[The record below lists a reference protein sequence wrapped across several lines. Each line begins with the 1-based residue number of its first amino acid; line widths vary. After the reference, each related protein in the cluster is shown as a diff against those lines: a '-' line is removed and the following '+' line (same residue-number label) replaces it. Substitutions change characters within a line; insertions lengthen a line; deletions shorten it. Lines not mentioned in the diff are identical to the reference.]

1 MRRFLTRFL
10 FLVVVPVCFVTVA
23 GYLYYTGGR
32 YVVTEN
38 AYVKAKLINISTD
51 IDGRVIEVLVTN
63 NQVIKKNDLLFVI
76 DPEPAEIELMAA
88 RAEVESVYQR
98 IDSLKSQYQG
108 TLLQVEDAQE
118 QIRFLTSQLKR
129 QEKLKQQGHGLEID
143 FEQAQHDLEMGRRAL
158 IGANRKTATVLADL
172 AGDPNLAAEKHPLYL
187 SAQAKVK
194 RALRDLESTKVKAAA
209 DGILSNV
216 NLEAGEYVEAGD
228 LIFSIVEIGEIWI
241 EANLKE
247 SQLTHLQQGQSATI
261 VVDAYPD
268 HEFQARVTS
277 LSPATGAE
285 FALLPPQNATGNWV
299 KVVQR
304 IPVRLDIITADT
316 DPDLRAGMT
325 TTVRID
331 TKFEREIPEI
341 LRPVIASVNSLK

>member
-1 MRRFLTRFL
+1 MPRFVTRFF
-10 FLVVVPVCFVTVA
+10 FLVVIPVCCLAVA

-38 AYVKAKLINISTD
+38 AYVKTKLVNISSD
-51 IDGRVIEVLVTN
+51 IDGRVVDVPVVN
-63 NQVIKKNDLLFVI
+63 NQAVTKGDLLFVI
-76 DPEPAEIELMAA
+76 DPQPAEIELMAA
-88 RAEVESVYQR
+88 RAEVKSVSQR

-108 TLLQVEDAQE
+108 TLLEIDDAQE
-118 QIRFLTSQLKR
+118 RIRFLTSQMKR

-143 FEQAQHDLEMGRRAL
+143 YDQARHNLEMGRRAL
-158 IGANRKTATVLADL
+158 ISARRNTSTILADL
-172 AGDPNLAAEKHPLYL
+172 AGDPELAAELHPLHL
-187 SAQAKVK
+187 SAQAKVN
-194 RALRDLESTKVKAAA
+194 RALRDLESTRVRAPS

-228 LIFSIVEIGEIWI
+228 LVFSIVETGKTWI

-247 SQLTHLQQGQSATI
+247 SQLTHLKEGQAATV

-268 HEFQARVTS
+268 YKFLARVTS

-285 FALLPPQNATGNWV
+285 FAVLPPQNATGNWV

-304 IPVRLDIITADT
+304 IPVRLDIFSADT

-325 TTVRID
+325 TTVKID
-331 TKFEREIPEI
+331 TGYEREVPE
-341 LRPVIASVNSLK
+341 LLQPVIASVKNLR